1 MPDRVRRSVRD
12 AGFASANRPA
22 GERDVNGLK
31 LALGA
36 AAAVAVATGGVAHA
50 ARVGVYIGPGYPYY
64 APVVPAPY
72 YYPPPVVAV
81 PVAPPPPPE
90 YVEQG
95 QPQDNG
101 DANLWYYCDASK
113 HYYPYVKICKSGW
126 RSVPARPQ

>member
-1 MPDRVRRSVRD
+1 MN
-12 AGFASANRPA
+12 AS
-22 GERDVNGLK
+22 K

-36 AAAVAVATGGVAHA
+36 VAAMAIGTAGVAHA
-50 ARVGVYIGPGYPYY
+50 ARVGVWVGGGYPYY
-64 APVVPAPY
+64 YPVVPAPY

-95 QPQDNG
+95 QAQAGPSGSGAG
-101 DANLWYYCDASK
+101 DVWYYCDASK
-113 HYYPYVKICKSGW
+113 HYYPYVKDCKSGW

>member
-50 ARVGVYIGPGYPYY
+50 ARVGGYIGPGNP
-64 APVVPAPY
+64 
-72 YYPPPVVAV
+72 
-81 PVAPPPPPE
+81 
-90 YVEQG
+90 
-95 QPQDNG
+95 D
-101 DANLWYYCDASK
+101 
-113 HYYPYVKICKSGW
+113 
-126 RSVPARPQ
+126 